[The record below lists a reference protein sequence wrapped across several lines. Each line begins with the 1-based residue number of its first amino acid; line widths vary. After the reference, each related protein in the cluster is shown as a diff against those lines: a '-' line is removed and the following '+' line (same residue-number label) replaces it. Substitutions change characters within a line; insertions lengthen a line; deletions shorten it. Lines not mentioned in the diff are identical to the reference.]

1 MIGFA
6 VFGIMIYYFSIYYR
20 PVRLLDSMLARMA
33 SSTKEGVFL
42 YGPEGRCLWN
52 KGLLKMYGINPDH
65 MPDIIDCSD
74 LVGGLTKK
82 AADEL
87 GLVEGIPV
95 FGGGGDTTFVN
106 IGAGCVSPGD
116 THIYVGTSGWVSTY
130 MDHHCRYMA
139 A

>member
-20 PVRLLDSMLARMA
+20 PVRLLDSILARMA

-95 FGGGGDTTFVN
+95 FFGG
-106 IGAGCVSPGD
+106 
-116 THIYVGTSGWVSTY
+116 W
-130 MDHHCRYMA
+130 RYNLR
-139 A
+139 

>member
-1 MIGFA
+1 MD
-6 VFGIMIYYFSIYYR
+6 SI
-20 PVRLLDSMLARMA
+20 LARMA

-87 GLVEGIPV
+87 GLEAFPKALIVSDGKLKCGKIEQRLIKIEG
-95 FGGGGDTTFVN
+95 
-106 IGAGCVSPGD
+106 
-116 THIYVGTSGWVSTY
+116 
-130 MDHHCRYMA
+130 
-139 A
+139 

>member
-1 MIGFA
+1 MD
-6 VFGIMIYYFSIYYR
+6 SI
-20 PVRLLDSMLARMA
+20 LARMA

-52 KGLLKMYGINPDH
+52 KGLLKMYGINPDP

-95 FGGGGDTTFVN
+95 FLGGGDTTFVN

-116 THIYVGTSGWVSTY
+116 THICWNIGLGIYIHGSSDGRSYLETATN
-130 MDHHCRYMA
+130 CRYMA